1 MTTELE
7 RIEALERHLAA
18 TVEEVQR
25 IRERLDIMAAMDS
38 KFAQVLREL
47 QEIRSHVDQRFDSTD
62 MALDVILREVR

>member
-1 MTTELE
+1 MTSELE

-38 KFAQVLREL
+38 KFAQVLRDL
-47 QEIRSHVDQRFDSTD
+47 QQFRFHADQRFDALD
-62 MALDVILREVR
+62 LALDVILREVR